1 MENKD
6 NIECRFCWE
15 EIKSAAKKCKHCG
28 EFLDDSN
35 NQKQPTIN
43 IVNQQTMNNND
54 NWVVEKSW
62 IVALLLAI
70 FFWWAWFDRFYLWHW
85 GSWIIKFFTGGL
97 LGIWWII
104 DIFLILTKWIPWIK
118 WK

>member
-6 NIECRFCWE
+6 NIECKFCWE
-15 EIKSAAKKCKHCG
+15 QIKAIAKKCKHCW
-28 EFLDDSN
+28 EFLDSSISN
-35 NQKQPTIN
+35 NQQPTIN
-43 IVNQQTMNNND
+43 IVNQQTMNND

-70 FFWWAWFDRFYLWHW
+70 FFWWLWFDRFYLWHW
-85 GSWIIKFFTGGL
+85 GSGVIKFFTFWL
-97 LGIWWII
+97 FWIWWII
-104 DIFLILTKWIPWIK
+104 DIFLVLTKWIPWIR